1 MSDESYED
9 AELEADGPDGPGGDD
24 DGPVQPPPPPEGGM
38 EPIAIEDEVRSSFLA
53 YAMSVI
59 VSRALPDVRD
69 GLKPVHRRI
78 LYAMNQEGLL
88 SNRPY
93 SKSAG
98 VVGEVLKHYHPH
110 GDSAVYESMVRMAQ
124 DFSLRYPLVDG
135 QGNFGSIDGDSA
147 AAYRYTEARL
157 DALAEVMLQDID
169 RETVEFEPNFDG
181 SMEEP
186 VVLPSRFPNL
196 LANGSSGIAVG
207 MATNIP
213 PHNLKELTAAIVHVA
228 RNPDC
233 TVDDILERMPGPDF
247 PTGALLC
254 GTEGVRSYYRTGR
267 GHLTLRARADFEET
281 KRGMR
286 IVVEEIPYQ
295 VNKSMLLERIA
306 ELVRDG
312 KIQGIT
318 DLRDESSREGMR
330 IVIEL
335 KRDAPEEVI
344 LNQLYKMTPLQSTFG
359 VNLLA
364 LVNNRPQTLGMQACI
379 QHFVDFRKE
388 VVIRRTIYD
397 LSQAEARAHI
407 LEGFAIALDNLDAI
421 IALIRESES
430 AAVARSALMERFDL
444 SERQA
449 QAILDMRLRALT
461 AMERQRVLDELEE
474 LRAKIADLRGLLAS
488 DSRILDVVVEEVEE
502 VAERFG
508 DERRTEI
515 TGAVEGISTEDLIA
529 EEDMVVTLSHKGY
542 IKRNP
547 ITLYRQQRRGGKGA
561 RGMETRDDDFV
572 EHLGVASTHAY
583 LLFFTNIGR
592 VYWLKVHELPQLGRA
607 ARGKAIVNVLNLKEG
622 ERVQTMLPVRSF
634 EDIEGESILLAT
646 RKGVVKKTPLS
657 AYSNPRRSGIIAIN
671 LGDGDELIGVGR
683 TRAHNQVILASKG
696 GKSIRF
702 DEDQVRAMGRTATGV
717 RGINVSGDDEVVGME
732 VLIPGATILTITE
745 RGYGKR
751 TPLDDYRVQNR
762 GGSGIITIKTTAR
775 NGPVVGVAQVVDEDQ
790 LMLITNGGKVLR
802 CAANGISVMGRNT
815 QGVRIMD
822 LGAEETLVS
831 IARLAEGD
839 EARQAAA
846 EAQSAAS
853 ETTSDAAADEAEP
866 ADGADGDDA

>member
-1 MSDESYED
+1 MSDEPYD
-9 AELEADGPDGPGGDD
+9 PELEADGPDGPDD
-24 DGPVQPPPPPEGGM
+24 DGPTTPAPPPEGGM

-53 YAMSVI
+53 YSMSVI
-59 VSRALPDVRD
+59 ISRALPDVRD

-110 GDSAVYESMVRMAQ
+110 GDSAVYDAMVRMAQ

-135 QGNFGSIDGDSA
+135 QGNFGSVDGDQA

-157 DALAEVMLQDID
+157 DPLAEVMLQDID
-169 RETVEFEPNFDG
+169 RETVEFAPNFDG
-181 SMEEP
+181 QMQEP
-186 VVLPSRFPNL
+186 VVLPTRFPNL

-207 MATNIP
+207 MATNVP
-213 PHNLKELTAAIVHVA
+213 PHNLRELTEAIVHVA
-228 RNPDC
+228 RHPEC
-233 TVDDILERMPGPDF
+233 TVDDLLARMPGPDF
-247 PTGALLC
+247 PTGAMLC
-254 GTEGVRSYYRTGR
+254 GSEGIRSYYLTGR
-267 GHLTLRARADFEET
+267 GHLTLRARAGFEET

-286 IVVEEIPYQ
+286 IVVDAIPYQ
-295 VNKSMLLERIA
+295 VNKSVLLERIA

-318 DLRDESSREGMR
+318 DLRDESNREGMR
-330 IVIEL
+330 VVIEL
-335 KRDAPEEVI
+335 RRDAPEEII

-364 LVNNRPQTLGMQACI
+364 LVNGRPQTLSMKAAI
-379 QHFVDFRKE
+379 SHFIEFRKE
-388 VVIRRTIYD
+388 VVIRRAIYD
-397 LSQAEARAHI
+397 LAQAEARAHI
-407 LEGFAIALDNLDAI
+407 LEGFVIALDNLDEVI
-421 IALIRESES
+421 GLIRASDTTAE
-430 AAVARSALMERFDL
+430 ARTALMDRFAL
-444 SERQA
+444 TERQA

-461 AMERQRVLDELEE
+461 GLERQRVIDELEE
-474 LRAKIADLRGLLAS
+474 LRAKIADLRDLLAS
-488 DSRILDVVVEEVEE
+488 DSRILDVVVDEVED
-502 VAERFG
+502 VATRFG
-508 DERRTEI
+508 DERRTELVA
-515 TGAVEGISTEDLIA
+515 AVEGISTEDLIA
-529 EEDMVVTLSHKGY
+529 EEDMVVTLSHLGY

-561 RGMETRDDDFV
+561 RGMETREEDFV

-583 LLFFTNIGR
+583 LLFFTNRGR

-607 ARGKAIVNVLNLKEG
+607 ARGKAIVNVLSLQEG

-634 EDIEGESILLAT
+634 EDIADQSILLST

-657 AYSNPRRSGIIAIN
+657 AYANPRRSGIIAIH
-671 LGDGDELIGVGR
+671 LGEEDELIGVGR
-683 TRAHNQVILASKG
+683 CTTGNEVILASKR

-702 DEDQVRAMGRTATGV
+702 DEGQVRAMGRTATGV
-717 RGINVSGDDEVVGME
+717 RGIAVGGDDEVVGME
-732 VLIPGATILTITE
+732 ILTPGAAILTITE

-751 TPLDDYRVQNR
+751 TPLDEYRLQNR
-762 GGSGIITIKTTAR
+762 GGSGIITIKTSPR
-775 NGPVVGVAQVVDEDQ
+775 NGPVVGVAQVVDEDE

-802 CAANGISVMGRNT
+802 CAADGISAMGRNT

-822 LGAEETLVS
+822 LADDETIVS

-839 EARQAAA
+839 VARPAS
-846 EAQSAAS
+846 SAGDD
-853 ETTSDAAADEAEP
+853 ETDEGDDPETSDEPETAEDAGP
-866 ADGADGDDA
+866 TEEDDG